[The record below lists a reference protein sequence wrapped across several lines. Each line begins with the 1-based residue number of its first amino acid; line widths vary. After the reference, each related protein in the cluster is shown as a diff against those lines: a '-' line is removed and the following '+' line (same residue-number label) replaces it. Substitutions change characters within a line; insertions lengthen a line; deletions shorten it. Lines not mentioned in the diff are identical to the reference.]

1 MATEGATVPSARVD
15 ETTGEP
21 FFTPDTVDR
30 LQEILEK
37 QMEERED
44 AEWQEFAYRS
54 FAAGYDDDEPEYS
67 EEDGTK
73 SSVSVG
79 LCEAC
84 LPLGHLH
91 CVTVRR
97 LGCQGTVV
105 SEKQTRAAG
114 DRIRLRR
121 VGLRRD
127 RRGVVTCAA
136 LREWLGDGN

>member
-1 MATEGATVPSARVD
+1 MKTELITYTVEIDGDTYVVEDVPVRVD
-15 ETTGEP
+15 ETTREP
-21 FFTPDTVDR
+21 FFAPETVDR

-37 QMEERED
+37 QMAERED

-54 FAAGYDDDEPEYS
+54 FAAGYGDDEPDYS
-67 EEDGTK
+67 EKDGTK

-79 LCEAC
+79 LCEAR

-105 SEKQTRAAG
+105 SEKQTR
-114 DRIRLRR
+114 DSRR
-121 VGLRRD
+121 KDPPSPG
-127 RRGVVTCAA
+127 GPPA
-136 LREWLGDGN
+136 